1 MGCGEVWKADSSDL
15 PKVPFKVRIID
26 EALNVRCAAGVS
38 NKAVG
43 VLHGGVYTIVE
54 VKAVGSALWGRLKS
68 GLGWINVGAKYVQR
82 I

>member
-1 MGCGEVWKADSSDL
+1 MGCGETGKQSCGD
-15 PKVPFKVRIID
+15 VPAVTFKVRIID
-26 EALNVRCAAGVS
+26 DALNVRCAAGVS

-54 VKAVGSALWGRLKS
+54 VKAVGSSEWGKLKS